1 MCSGKKAFKY
11 FTTKTNP
18 MVQKARIKLSSTDTA
33 KLDSV
38 VNELKAITEK
48 FGVAMRGPI
57 PLPTKK
63 LKVQTLK
70 TPCGDG
76 TGHGNATWDR
86 WEMRIHRRVVDIG
99 ANERALRHVVRI
111 PIPEDVKIDIELKE
125 KYEHK

>member
-1 MCSGKKAFKY
+1 
-11 FTTKTNP
+11 
-18 MVQKARIKLSSTDTA
+18 MVQKARIKLTSTDPT

-38 VNELKAITEK
+38 VTELKGITEK

-63 LKVQTLK
+63 LKVTTMK

-86 WEMRIHRRVVDIG
+86 WQMRIHKRVIDVSAD
-99 ANERALRHVVRI
+99 ERTLRQIMRI
-111 PIPEDVKIDIELKE
+111 TVPDGVQISIELKD
-125 KYEHK
+125 